1 MVLARDVR
9 NAMGVLIAPAGTN
22 ITRTTVEQ
30 LARLLGAA
38 ASLEVNEIAA

>member
-9 NAMGVLIAPAGTN
+9 NAMGMLIAPAGTN

-30 LARLLGAA
+30 LSRLLGATA
-38 ASLEVNEIAA
+38 NLEVTEIAA